1 MISTMEPPEDEFLKD
16 LFHNNPKDYL
26 DMIFAFARM
35 EDAQE
40 TQGGPEAEAE
50 EAQAEGQE

>member
-50 EAQAEGQE
+50 EAQAEGQ